1 MELIDKIFCF
11 PSILDKPTDNIEG
24 KLKINGYTKANM
36 DIAVKKNV
44 SKRSPLLGRIRTR
57 MVPGDGIF
65 KRSPLLGNI
74 RARLN
79 VRAGN
84 IRARNEE
91 LGYPRTSGHF
101 QMGNTAPDV
110 IFWVSK
116 LLNSLA
122 SSMDD
127 SNNVARSRRSS
138 PFYFIH

>member
-1 MELIDKIFCF
+1 M
-11 PSILDKPTDNIEG
+11 EG
-24 KLKINGYTKANM
+24 KLKLNGYAKANM

-84 IRARNEE
+84 IRARNED
-91 LGYPRTSGHF
+91 LGYPRTFGPF
-101 QMGNTAPDV
+101 QMGDTAPDV

-122 SSMDD
+122 SSMDN
-127 SNNVARSRRSS
+127 SNDGARMRRSS

>member
-1 MELIDKIFCF
+1 
-11 PSILDKPTDNIEG
+11 
-24 KLKINGYTKANM
+24 M
-36 DIAVKKNV
+36 DISVKKNV

-57 MVPGDGIF
+57 MVPDDGIL

-84 IRARNEE
+84 IRARNED
-91 LGYPRTSGHF
+91 LGYSRTFGPF
-101 QMGNTAPDV
+101 KTGDTAPDV

-127 SNNVARSRRSS
+127 SNGDARMRRSS

>member
-1 MELIDKIFCF
+1 
-11 PSILDKPTDNIEG
+11 
-24 KLKINGYTKANM
+24 M
-36 DIAVKKNV
+36 DIGVKKIV

-57 MVPGDGIF
+57 TVPDDGIL

-79 VRAGN
+79 VRTGN
-84 IRARNEE
+84 IRARNED
-91 LGYPRTSGHF
+91 LGYPRTFGPF
-101 QMGNTAPDV
+101 QMGDTAPDV
-110 IFWVSK
+110 ILWVSK

-127 SNNVARSRRSS
+127 SSNVARSRRSS